1 MSYTY
6 STLTSAIQNYTDNAE
21 TTFVANI
28 PNFIESAEQRILNAV
43 DLQYF
48 RKNVSGVTTA
58 DNQYLAV
65 PTDYLA
71 SFSLSISSS
80 GVKTFLLQ
88 KDVNFLQEYTPDPTT
103 TGTPIYYAY
112 FDTNN
117 FLLAPTPSTGFT
129 SELHYFY
136 RPASLTAAGDSGTTW
151 LSTNAPNAML
161 YGTLVEAYIYMKG
174 EPDMMTLYQERFNE
188 SLVRL
193 KDYGEARENL
203 DAYRNGLP
211 ERPRT

>member
-174 EPDMMTLYQERFNE
+174 EPDMMTLYQERW
-188 SLVRL
+188 V
-193 KDYGEARENL
+193 K
-203 DAYRNGLP
+203 
-211 ERPRT
+211 

>member
-161 YGTLVEAYIYMKG
+161 YGTLVEAYIYMRGEGTAKG
-174 EPDMMTLYQERFNE
+174 A
-188 SLVRL
+188 
-193 KDYGEARENL
+193 EAVQGKVAMEVAN
-203 DAYRNGLP
+203 DFIPG
-211 ERPRT
+211 TF